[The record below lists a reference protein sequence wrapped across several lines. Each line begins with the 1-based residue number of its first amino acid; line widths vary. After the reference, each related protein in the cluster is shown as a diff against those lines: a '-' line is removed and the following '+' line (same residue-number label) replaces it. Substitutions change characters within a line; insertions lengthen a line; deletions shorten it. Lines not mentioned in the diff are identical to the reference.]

1 MVVKGIAIFLKV
13 LCGELIEINTVG
25 VTVEGQGRSP
35 VCSWPP
41 QSSDS
46 LGIVVKGIEEL
57 LPRGV

>member
-25 VTVEGQGRSP
+25 VTVEGHGRCP

-46 LGIVVKGIEEL
+46 LSIVVKGIEEL
-57 LPRGV
+57 LPHGV